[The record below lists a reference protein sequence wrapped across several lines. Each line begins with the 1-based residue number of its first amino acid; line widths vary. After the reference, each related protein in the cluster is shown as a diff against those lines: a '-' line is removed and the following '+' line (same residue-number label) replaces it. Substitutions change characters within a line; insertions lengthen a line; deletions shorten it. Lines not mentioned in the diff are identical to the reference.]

1 MMSASQHD
9 FAGHRVLVTGG
20 AGFVGSR
27 LVRHLLEQGA
37 SRIHIVD
44 NLLSSER
51 LNVPDDARVRLSE
64 QSAADD
70 AFLAS
75 LSDDYDYVFHL
86 STFHG
91 NQNSIHD
98 PIADH
103 DNNTL
108 PTLKLYERVKAFKR
122 VRKIVYSGAGCAL
135 AEKTFDEAHATE
147 ESDLVSIHNNDS
159 PYSMSKIFGE
169 FYSAYYVKQFKLPVV
184 RARFQNVYGP
194 GEYLGAG
201 RWRGTPATVWR
212 NVTPTFIYKALDGQP
227 LPLENEGVAT
237 RDFIYVDDVAR
248 GLAACA
254 LKGAAGQAYNIASG
268 VETSIH
274 DLAKRI
280 MALTGNTAGIELLPR
295 RSWDHS
301 GKRFGS
307 TRKSEQDLGWRA
319 VVPLEEGLSRTVE
332 WTRDNFEIIRGLI
345 HRHDDHIRA
354 YHAAARP

>member
-1 MMSASQHD
+1 M
-9 FAGHRVLVTGG
+9 
-20 AGFVGSR
+20 
-27 LVRHLLEQGA
+27 
-37 SRIHIVD
+37 
-44 NLLSSER
+44 
-51 LNVPDDARVRLSE
+51 
-64 QSAADD
+64 
-70 AFLAS
+70 
-75 LSDDYDYVFHL
+75 
-86 STFHG
+86 
-91 NQNSIHD
+91 
-98 PIADH
+98 
-103 DNNTL
+103 
-108 PTLKLYERVKAFKR
+108 
-122 VRKIVYSGAGCAL
+122 
-135 AEKTFDEAHATE
+135 
-147 ESDLVSIHNNDS
+147 
-159 PYSMSKIFGE
+159 
-169 FYSAYYVKQFKLPVV
+169 
-184 RARFQNVYGP
+184 
-194 GEYLGAG
+194 
-201 RWRGTPATVWR
+201 WR

-319 VVPLEEGLSRTVE
+319 VVSLEEGLSRTVE
-332 WTRDNFEIIRGLI
+332 WTRDNFAIIRGLI